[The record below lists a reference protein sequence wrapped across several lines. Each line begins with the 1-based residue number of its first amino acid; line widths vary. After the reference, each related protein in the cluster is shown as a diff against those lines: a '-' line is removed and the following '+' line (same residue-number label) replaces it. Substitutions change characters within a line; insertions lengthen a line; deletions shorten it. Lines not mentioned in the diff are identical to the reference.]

1 MGEPRRFGLPAISA
15 LLLAA
20 TLAPPALA
28 DRIDGD
34 WCFPDG
40 RRFSIRGPAI
50 VTPSGTS
57 TTGDYSRHHF
67 DYVVP
72 ASDPD
77 AGKTVD
83 MRLVN
88 ENTVYLWLGGVA
100 SETEAP
106 PQVWHRCLPEVSLA
120 APTVLQRS
128 VGSPPVEHSPFGPS
142 SAAWVD

>member
-1 MGEPRRFGLPAISA
+1 VGLQAFSVLLFAAA
-15 LLLAA
+15 LPNRAV
-20 TLAPPALA
+20 A
-28 DRIDGD
+28 DVIDGD

-40 RRFSIRGPAI
+40 KRFSIRGPSI
-50 VTPSGTS
+50 VTPSGTP

-67 DYVVP
+67 TYVVP
-72 ASDPD
+72 KSDPD

-83 MRLVN
+83 MRLMN

-120 APTVLQRS
+120 GA
-128 VGSPPVEHSPFGPS
+128 GEPPG
-142 SAAWVD
+142 AAWAD